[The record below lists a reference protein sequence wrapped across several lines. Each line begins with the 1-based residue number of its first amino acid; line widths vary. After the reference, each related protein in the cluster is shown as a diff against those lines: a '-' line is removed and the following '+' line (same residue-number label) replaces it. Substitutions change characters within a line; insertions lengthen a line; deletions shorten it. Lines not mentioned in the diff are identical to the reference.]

1 MVNPLTGTKASDA
14 FMQSVWQRKPA
25 LIRQALSTDE
35 VAELLKPGAKRNCA
49 DAPLSPEAMRD
60 LALNDEVESRLI
72 SRRGKRW
79 SLTHGPFEAQ
89 DLPSDRKKGWTLLIQ
104 SVDHHLER
112 ASQLLHRFNFIPQA
126 RLDDLMI
133 SIASDQGGVGPHLDS
148 YDVFLLQLSGSRRWT
163 LGKPGNY
170 EFQEDQ
176 PVKLVTS
183 FEPWETH
190 DLVAGDMLYVPPGWV
205 HDGVALGPC
214 ATASIGFRS
223 PNRAE
228 FLSAWLS
235 EQADR
240 LYDQDKGVQYSD
252 RQAAA
257 KPQSWRKN
265 PAAISDDLNL
275 ALADW
280 IAQWRPDK
288 KLNEDIIG
296 RFLTEPKAHVWFD
309 RPTDSTCRRFE
320 GDAKR
325 NGVKL
330 HRKTRISFRK
340 RTLFINGEAVAV
352 PGKLPAQLKELANH
366 RRLGSAACRVVWPEL
381 GADLQQWFDAGWVQ
395 IAT

>member
-1 MVNPLTGTKASDA
+1 L
-14 FMQSVWQRKPA
+14 
-25 LIRQALSTDE
+25 
-35 VAELLKPGAKRNCA
+35 AELLTPGATDKPA
-49 DAPLSPEAMRD
+49 DAPLTPETMRK
-60 LALNDEVESRLI
+60 LALSDEIESRLI

-79 SLTHGPFEAQ
+79 SLSHGPFDAEE
-89 DLPSDRKKGWTLLIQ
+89 LPEDRKKAWTLLVQ

-133 SIASDQGGVGPHLDS
+133 SIAGDQGGVGPHLDS

-163 LGKPGNY
+163 LGKPGDY
-170 EFQEDQ
+170 KFQAGQ

-183 FEPWETH
+183 FEPSQTH

-205 HDGVALGPC
+205 HDGVALGAC
-214 ATASIGFRS
+214 ATASIGFRA

-235 EQADR
+235 EQAEHLCER
-240 LYDQDKGVQYSD
+240 DQGVHYSD

-265 PAAISDDLNL
+265 SGAISDDLNL
-275 ALADW
+275 ALTDW

-288 KLNEDIIG
+288 KLNQDAIG

-309 RPTDSTCRRFE
+309 RPSDSACRRFE

-330 HRKTRISFRK
+330 HRKTRISFHKQR
-340 RTLFINGEAVAV
+340 LFINGEALAV
-352 PGKLPAQLKELANH
+352 PGKLPAQLKGLANH
-366 RRLGSAACRVVWPEL
+366 RWLSSADCRVLWPDC
-381 GADLQQWFDAGWVQ
+381 GVDLQGWFDAGWLQVN
-395 IAT
+395 T

>member
-14 FMQSVWQRKPA
+14 FMRAAWQRQAA
-25 LIRQALSTDE
+25 LIRQALSPDE
-35 VAELLKPGAKRNCA
+35 LAELLAPAAGSDPA
-49 DAPLSPEAMRD
+49 DAPLTPQTMRE
-60 LALNDEVESRLI
+60 LALSDEVESRLI

-79 SLTHGPFEAQ
+79 SLTHGPFDSE
-89 DLPSDRKKGWTLLIQ
+89 DLPGDSKKAWTLLVQ

-133 SIASDQGGVGPHLDS
+133 SIAGDQGGVGPHLDS

-163 LGKPGNY
+163 LGKPGDY
-170 EFQEDQ
+170 EYQQDQ

-183 FEPWETH
+183 FEPTQTY

-205 HDGVALGPC
+205 HDGVALGAC
-214 ATASIGFRS
+214 ATASIGFRA

-228 FLSAWLS
+228 FLSAWLN
-235 EQADR
+235 EQAEQ
-240 LYDQDKGVQYSD
+240 LYQQDKGVQYSD
-252 RQAAA
+252 RKAAA
-257 KPQSWRKN
+257 TPQPWRQN
-265 PAAISDDLNL
+265 PGAISDDLNL
-275 ALADW
+275 ALTDW

-288 KLNEDIIG
+288 KLSQDVIG

-309 RPTDSTCRRFE
+309 RPSDSACRRFE

-340 RTLFINGEAVAV
+340 QRLFINGEALST
-352 PGKLPAQLKELANH
+352 PGKLPAQLKHLANH
-366 RRLGSAACRVVWPEL
+366 RRLGSVDCSVLWPDF
-381 GADLQQWFDAGWVQ
+381 GNDFQQWFDAGWLQ
-395 IAT
+395 PDT